1 MEIPEEQENKNFFL
15 HLADFKI
22 EMTPLMKGFF
32 FKTNLEAYTKKK
44 QEELCSLL
52 LHGTLLGQATG
63 GAYIGLSDD
72 EKTLTLSRSIPY
84 DVAYQGWEDLLEEFV
99 NFACY
104 WRLQIEKFS
113 KE

>member
-1 MEIPEEQENKNFFL
+1 MEIPEEQENKSYFL
-15 HLADFKI
+15 GLSELKI
-22 EMTPLMKGFF
+22 EIIPLSKGYF
-32 FKTNLEAYTKKK
+32 FKATLEEFRKKK

-72 EKTLTLSRSIPY
+72 EKILTLSRSIPY

-99 NFACY
+99 NYACY
-104 WRLQIEKFS
+104 WREQIESFP